1 MATITLYELVC
12 NNQAE
17 LKRLSNGQLSES
29 RPDPGENRRT
39 FPASGYNGGLTM
51 DSPECTEPSA
61 ARAYAPRAELKSQKL
76 CSQNSVSRGVIGEW
90 IVTILILLFASTSV
104 AWAYVVPTGSME
116 KTILVGDHLIVDKLA
131 FAKPGPISRYLL
143 PYETPKRGDIIAFRY
158 PVDIST
164 VFVKRVIGAPGD
176 RIRIVNQQLY
186 RNGAAVREPYV
197 WHSRPFADSFQTDFP
212 LNASF
217 TDTNPDKRREALQRD
232 MLDNHVVNG
241 EVVVPDNTYFAM
253 GDNRDNSLD
262 SRYWGFVP
270 RENIIGKP
278 VLIYWSYD
286 APESDLMSNAPSDVV
301 RHFLDVGA
309 HFFTRTRWSRSFQLV
324 RSYQELP

>member
-1 MATITLYELVC
+1 
-12 NNQAE
+12 
-17 LKRLSNGQLSES
+17 LS
-29 RPDPGENRRT
+29 R
-39 FPASGYNGGLTM
+39 YNGGLTM
-51 DSPECTEPSA
+51 DSPEHTSPSA
-61 ARAYAPRAELKSQKL
+61 DQAELEYKTS
-76 CSQNSVSRGVIGEW
+76 SPQNRVARGVIGEW
-90 IVTILILLFASTSV
+90 VVTILILLFASTSV

-131 FAKPGPISRYLL
+131 YAKPGPISRYLL
-143 PYETPKRGDIIAFRY
+143 PYETPKHGDIIAFRY
-158 PVDIST
+158 PADVSN
-164 VFVKRVIGAPGD
+164 VFVKRVIGIPGD
-176 RIRIVNQQLY
+176 RIRIANQQLY

-197 WHSRPFADSFQTDFP
+197 WHSRPFADPFQRDFP
-212 LNASF
+212 LNAAF
-217 TDTNPDKRREALQRD
+217 TDTNPDNRRETLQRD
-232 MLDNHVVNG
+232 MLEHHVVNA
-241 EVVVPDNTYFAM
+241 EVVVPEQAYFAM

-286 APESDLMSNAPSDVV
+286 APESDLMSNTPSDVL